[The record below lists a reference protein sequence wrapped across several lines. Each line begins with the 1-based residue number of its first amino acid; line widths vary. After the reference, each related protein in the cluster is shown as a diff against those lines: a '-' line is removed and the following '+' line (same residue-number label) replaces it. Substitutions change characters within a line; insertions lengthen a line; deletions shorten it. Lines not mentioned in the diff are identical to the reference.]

1 MRLSKC
7 KFIKL
12 IFLKDISEIYNIL
25 NKKVKN
31 KTIIKNSK
39 APFFIKYII
48 KGYEFYILIINK
60 YLIDLF
66 SDNDEGTV
74 NKLIYKE
81 KTSLNISK
89 IKNLFGKVIIITPNI
104 SKKSRLMIN
113 LKAIKKKP
121 KITLKIKKKDVNKLI
136 NKKSVDKIHKTKNNF
151 NVFKKEKPKE
161 KNKVKNKSFEKV
173 KMAYL
178 NKPKKKYKLQKKKKA
193 PIAIFSTSIAAI
205 FFTIS
210 LALIS
215 FKKLIHGM
223 FVISPAVFLRKQTL
237 KKQSKRLIK
246 K

>member
-1 MRLSKC
+1 MRLSKD
-7 KFIKL
+7 KIIKL

-48 KGYEFYILIINK
+48 KGYEFYILIISK

-66 SDNDEGTV
+66 SDNDSGTV

-81 KTSLNISK
+81 KPSLNISE

-104 SKKSRLMIN
+104 SKKIKLMN
-113 LKAIKKKP
+113 LKEIKKKP

-223 FVISPAVFLRKQTL
+223 FVISPAVFLRKQTFQR
-237 KKQSKRLIK
+237 QSKRLIK

>member
-1 MRLSKC
+1 MRLSKH
-7 KFIKL
+7 KFLKL

-66 SDNDEGTV
+66 SDNDSGTV

-81 KTSLNISK
+81 KTSLNISE

-104 SKKSRLMIN
+104 SKKIKLMN
-113 LKAIKKKP
+113 LKEIKKKP

-151 NVFKKEKPKE
+151 NVFKKEKLKE
-161 KNKVKNKSFEKV
+161 KNKVKNKSSEKV
-173 KMAYL
+173 KTAYL

-193 PIAIFSTSIAAI
+193 PIAIFTTSIAAI

-223 FVISPAVFLRKQTL
+223 FVISPAVFLS
-237 KKQSKRLIK
+237 KKTFQRQSKRLIK

>member
-1 MRLSKC
+1 MRLSKH
-7 KFIKL
+7 KFLKL

-66 SDNDEGTV
+66 SDNDSGTV

-81 KTSLNISK
+81 KTSLNISE

-104 SKKSRLMIN
+104 SKKIKLMN
-113 LKAIKKKP
+113 LKEIKKKP

-151 NVFKKEKPKE
+151 NVFKKEKLKE
-161 KNKVKNKSFEKV
+161 KNKVKNKSSEKV
-173 KMAYL
+173 KTAYL

-193 PIAIFSTSIAAI
+193 PIAIFTTSIAAI

-223 FVISPAVFLRKQTL
+223 FVISPAVFLS
-237 KKQSKRLIK
+237 KKTFQRQKYQF
-246 K
+246 

>member
-12 IFLKDISEIYNIL
+12 IFLKDISEIYNIV

-48 KGYEFYILIINK
+48 KGYEFYILIISK

-66 SDNDEGTV
+66 SDNDSGTV

-81 KTSLNISK
+81 KPSLNISE

-104 SKKSRLMIN
+104 SKKIKLMN
-113 LKAIKKKP
+113 LKEIKKKP

-136 NKKSVDKIHKTKNNF
+136 NKKGIDKIYKTKNNF
-151 NVFKKEKPKE
+151 KVFKKEKTKE
-161 KNKVKNKSFEKV
+161 KNKVKNKSSEKV
-173 KMAYL
+173 KTAYL

-193 PIAIFSTSIAAI
+193 PIAIFTTSIAAI

-223 FVISPAVFLRKQTL
+223 FVISPAAFLRKQTL

>member
-1 MRLSKC
+1 MRLSKH
-7 KFIKL
+7 KFLKL
-12 IFLKDISEIYNIL
+12 IFLKDISKIYNIL

-48 KGYEFYILIINK
+48 KGYEFYILIISK

-66 SDNDEGTV
+66 SDNDSGTV
-74 NKLIYKE
+74 NKFIYKE
-81 KTSLNISK
+81 KPSLNISE

-104 SKKSRLMIN
+104 SKKIKLMN
-113 LKAIKKKP
+113 LKEIKKKP

-161 KNKVKNKSFEKV
+161 KNKAKNKSSEKV
-173 KMAYL
+173 KTAYL

-223 FVISPAVFLRKQTL
+223 FVISPAVFLS
-237 KKQSKRLIK
+237 KKTFQRQSKRLIK

>member
-12 IFLKDISEIYNIL
+12 IFLKDISKIYNIL

-31 KTIIKNSK
+31 KTITKNSK
-39 APFFIKYII
+39 TPFFIKYII

-66 SDNDEGTV
+66 SDNDAGTV
-74 NKLIYKE
+74 NKIIYKE
-81 KTSLNISK
+81 KPSLNISE

-104 SKKSRLMIN
+104 SKKIKLMN
-113 LKAIKKKP
+113 LKEIKKKP

-136 NKKSVDKIHKTKNNF
+136 NKKGIDKIHKTKNNF
-151 NVFKKEKPKE
+151 NVFKKEKLKE
-161 KNKVKNKSFEKV
+161 KNKVKNKSSEKV

-193 PIAIFSTSIAAI
+193 PIAIFTTSIAAI

-223 FVISPAVFLRKQTL
+223 FVISPAAFLRKQTL
-237 KKQSKRLIK
+237 KKQSKRLVK

>member
-12 IFLKDISEIYNIL
+12 IFLKDISKIYNIL

-31 KTIIKNSK
+31 KTITKNSK
-39 APFFIKYII
+39 TPFFIKYII

-66 SDNDEGTV
+66 SDNDAGTV
-74 NKLIYKE
+74 NKIIYKE
-81 KTSLNISK
+81 KPSLNISE

-104 SKKSRLMIN
+104 SKKIKLMN
-113 LKAIKKKP
+113 LKEIKKKP

-136 NKKSVDKIHKTKNNF
+136 NKKGIDKIHKTKNNF
-151 NVFKKEKPKE
+151 NVFKKEKTKE
-161 KNKVKNKSFEKV
+161 KNKVKNKSSEKV

-223 FVISPAVFLRKQTL
+223 FVISPAAFLRKQTL

>member
-1 MRLSKC
+1 MHLSKD
-7 KFIKL
+7 KIIKL

-48 KGYEFYILIINK
+48 KGYEFYILIISK

-66 SDNDEGTV
+66 SDNDSGTV

-81 KTSLNISK
+81 KPSLNISE

-104 SKKSRLMIN
+104 SKKIKLMN
-113 LKAIKKKP
+113 LKEIKKKP

-136 NKKSVDKIHKTKNNF
+136 NKKGIDKIYKTKNNF
-151 NVFKKEKPKE
+151 NVFKKEKLKE
-161 KNKVKNKSFEKV
+161 KNKVKNKSSEKV

-223 FVISPAVFLRKQTL
+223 FVISPAAFLRKKTL

>member
-1 MRLSKC
+1 MRLSKH
-7 KFIKL
+7 KFLKL

-66 SDNDEGTV
+66 SDNDSGTV

-81 KTSLNISK
+81 KPSLNISE

-104 SKKSRLMIN
+104 SKKIKLMN
-113 LKAIKKKP
+113 LKEIKKKP

-151 NVFKKEKPKE
+151 KVFKKEKPKE
-161 KNKVKNKSFEKV
+161 KNKAKNKSSEKV

-223 FVISPAVFLRKQTL
+223 FVISPAVFLRKKTL

>member
-1 MRLSKC
+1 MRLSKH
-7 KFIKL
+7 KFLKL

-48 KGYEFYILIINK
+48 KGYEFYILIISK

-66 SDNDEGTV
+66 SDNDSGTV

-81 KTSLNISK
+81 KTSLNISE

-104 SKKSRLMIN
+104 SKKIKLMN
-113 LKAIKKKP
+113 LKEIKKKP

-151 NVFKKEKPKE
+151 NVFKKEKTKE
-161 KNKVKNKSFEKV
+161 KNKVKNKSSEKV
-173 KMAYL
+173 KTAYL

-223 FVISPAVFLRKQTL
+223 FVISPAVFLRKKTFQR
-237 KKQSKRLIK
+237 QSKRLIK

>member
-12 IFLKDISEIYNIL
+12 IFLKDISKICNIL

-31 KTIIKNSK
+31 KTITKNSK
-39 APFFIKYII
+39 TPFFIKYII

-66 SDNDEGTV
+66 SDNDSGTV

-81 KTSLNISK
+81 KPSLNISE

-104 SKKSRLMIN
+104 SKKIKLMN
-113 LKAIKKKP
+113 LKEIKKKP

>member
-1 MRLSKC
+1 MRLSKD
-7 KFIKL
+7 KIIKL

-48 KGYEFYILIINK
+48 KGYEFYILIISK

-66 SDNDEGTV
+66 SDNDSGTV

-81 KTSLNISK
+81 KPSLNISE

-104 SKKSRLMIN
+104 SKKIKLMN
-113 LKAIKKKP
+113 LKEIKKKP

-136 NKKSVDKIHKTKNNF
+136 NKKGIDKIHKTKNNF
-151 NVFKKEKPKE
+151 KVFKKEKPKE

-223 FVISPAVFLRKQTL
+223 FVISPAVFLRKKTFQR
-237 KKQSKRLIK
+237 QSKRLIK

>member
-1 MRLSKC
+1 MRLSKD
-7 KFIKL
+7 KIIKL
-12 IFLKDISEIYNIL
+12 IFLKDISKIYNIL

-31 KTIIKNSK
+31 KTITKNSK
-39 APFFIKYII
+39 TPFFIKYII
-48 KGYEFYILIINK
+48 KGYEFYILIISK

-66 SDNDEGTV
+66 SDNDAGTV
-74 NKLIYKE
+74 NKIIYKE
-81 KTSLNISK
+81 KPSLNISE

-104 SKKSRLMIN
+104 SKKIKLMN
-113 LKAIKKKP
+113 LKEIKKKP

-136 NKKSVDKIHKTKNNF
+136 NKKGIDKIHKTKNNF
-151 NVFKKEKPKE
+151 KVFKKEKPKE

-223 FVISPAVFLRKQTL
+223 FVISPAAFLRKQTL
-237 KKQSKRLIK
+237 KKQSKRLVK

>member
-1 MRLSKC
+1 MRLSKH
-7 KFIKL
+7 KFLKL

-48 KGYEFYILIINK
+48 KGYEFYILIISK

-66 SDNDEGTV
+66 SDNDSGTV

-81 KTSLNISK
+81 KTSLNISE

-104 SKKSRLMIN
+104 SKKIKLMN
-113 LKAIKKKP
+113 LKEIKKKP

-161 KNKVKNKSFEKV
+161 KNKAKNKSSEKV
-173 KMAYL
+173 KTAYL

-223 FVISPAVFLRKQTL
+223 FVISPAGFLRKKTFQR
-237 KKQSKRLIK
+237 QSKRLIK

>member
-1 MRLSKC
+1 MRLSKD
-7 KFIKL
+7 KIIKL

-48 KGYEFYILIINK
+48 KGYEFYILIISK

-66 SDNDEGTV
+66 SDNGEGTV

-81 KTSLNISK
+81 KPSLNISE

-104 SKKSRLMIN
+104 SKKIKLMN
-113 LKAIKKKP
+113 LKEIKKKP

-136 NKKSVDKIHKTKNNF
+136 NKKGIDKIYKTKNNF
-151 NVFKKEKPKE
+151 NVFKKEKLKE
-161 KNKVKNKSFEKV
+161 KNKVKNKSSEKV

-223 FVISPAVFLRKQTL
+223 FVISPAAFLRKQTL

>member
-12 IFLKDISEIYNIL
+12 IFLKDISKICNIL

-31 KTIIKNSK
+31 KTITKNSK
-39 APFFIKYII
+39 TPFFIKYII

-66 SDNDEGTV
+66 SDNDAGTV
-74 NKLIYKE
+74 NKIIYKE
-81 KTSLNISK
+81 KASLNISET
-89 IKNLFGKVIIITPNI
+89 KNLFGKVIIITPNI
-104 SKKSRLMIN
+104 SKKTKLRIN
-113 LKAIKKKP
+113 LKEIKKKP
-121 KITLKIKKKDVNKLI
+121 KITLKIKKKDVNKLT
-136 NKKSVDKIHKTKNNF
+136 NKKSIDKIQKIKNNSK
-151 NVFKKEKPKE
+151 VLKKEKPKE
-161 KNKVKNKSFEKV
+161 KIKLKYKPLKKEKQT
-173 KMAYL
+173 YID
-178 NKPKKKYKLQKKKKA
+178 KPKKNYKLQKKKKE
-193 PIAIFSTSIAAI
+193 PIAIFTAPIATI

-223 FVISPAVFLRKQTL
+223 FVISPAAFLRKQTL
-237 KKQSKRLIK
+237 KKQSKRLVK

>member
-1 MRLSKC
+1 MRLSKH
-7 KFIKL
+7 KFLKL
-12 IFLKDISEIYNIL
+12 IFLKDISKIYNIL

-66 SDNDEGTV
+66 SDNDSGTV

-81 KTSLNISK
+81 KTSLNISE

-104 SKKSRLMIN
+104 SKKIKLMN
-113 LKAIKKKP
+113 LKEIKKKP

-151 NVFKKEKPKE
+151 NVFKKEKTKE
-161 KNKVKNKSFEKV
+161 KNKVKNKSSEKV
-173 KMAYL
+173 KTAYL

-223 FVISPAVFLRKQTL
+223 FVISPAAFLRKQTL

>member
-1 MRLSKC
+1 MHLSKD
-7 KFIKL
+7 KIIKL

-66 SDNDEGTV
+66 SDNDSGTV

-81 KTSLNISK
+81 KTSLNISE

-104 SKKSRLMIN
+104 SKKIKLMN
-113 LKAIKKKP
+113 LKEIKKKP

-151 NVFKKEKPKE
+151 KVFKKEKPKE

-173 KMAYL
+173 KTAYL
-178 NKPKKKYKLQKKKKA
+178 NKPKKKYKSQKKKKA
-193 PIAIFSTSIAAI
+193 PIAIFTTSIAAI

-223 FVISPAVFLRKQTL
+223 FVISPAAFLRKQTL
-237 KKQSKRLIK
+237 KKQSKRLVK

>member
-1 MRLSKC
+1 MRLSKD
-7 KFIKL
+7 KIIKL

-66 SDNDEGTV
+66 SDNDAGTV
-74 NKLIYKE
+74 NKIIYKE
-81 KTSLNISK
+81 KPSLNISE

-104 SKKSRLMIN
+104 SKKIKLMN
-113 LKAIKKKP
+113 LKEIKKKP

-223 FVISPAVFLRKQTL
+223 FVISPAAFLRKKTL

>member
-39 APFFIKYII
+39 VPFFIKYII
-48 KGYEFYILIINK
+48 KGYEFYILIISK

-66 SDNDEGTV
+66 SDNDSGTV

-81 KTSLNISK
+81 KPSLNISE

-104 SKKSRLMIN
+104 SKKIKLMN
-113 LKAIKKKP
+113 LKKIKKKP

-223 FVISPAVFLRKQTL
+223 FVISPAVFLRKKTFQR
-237 KKQSKRLIK
+237 QSKRLIK

>member
-12 IFLKDISEIYNIL
+12 IFLKDISKIYNIL

-31 KTIIKNSK
+31 KTITKNSK
-39 APFFIKYII
+39 TPFFIKYII

-66 SDNDEGTV
+66 SDNDAGTV
-74 NKLIYKE
+74 NKIIYKE
-81 KTSLNISK
+81 KPSLNISE

-104 SKKSRLMIN
+104 SKKIKLMN
-113 LKAIKKKP
+113 LKEIKKKP

-136 NKKSVDKIHKTKNNF
+136 NKKGIDKIHKTKNNF
-151 NVFKKEKPKE
+151 NVFKKEKLKE

-193 PIAIFSTSIAAI
+193 PIAIFTTSIAAI

-223 FVISPAVFLRKQTL
+223 FVISPAAFLRKQTL
-237 KKQSKRLIK
+237 KKQSKRLVK

>member
-1 MRLSKC
+1 MRLSKD
-7 KFIKL
+7 KIIKL

-48 KGYEFYILIINK
+48 KGYEFYILIISK

-66 SDNDEGTV
+66 SDNDSGTV

-81 KTSLNISK
+81 KPSLNISE

-104 SKKSRLMIN
+104 SKKIKLMN
-113 LKAIKKKP
+113 LKEIKKKP

-136 NKKSVDKIHKTKNNF
+136 NKKGIDKIYKTKNNF
-151 NVFKKEKPKE
+151 KVFKKEKTKE
-161 KNKVKNKSFEKV
+161 KNKVKNKSSEKV
-173 KMAYL
+173 KTAYL

-193 PIAIFSTSIAAI
+193 PIAIFTTSIAAI

-223 FVISPAVFLRKQTL
+223 FVISPAAFLRKQTL
-237 KKQSKRLIK
+237 KKQSKRLVK

>member
-1 MRLSKC
+1 MRLSKD
-7 KFIKL
+7 KIIKL

-48 KGYEFYILIINK
+48 KGYEFYILIISK

-66 SDNDEGTV
+66 SDNDSGTV

-81 KTSLNISK
+81 KTSLNISE

-104 SKKSRLMIN
+104 SKKIKLMN
-113 LKAIKKKP
+113 LKEIKKKP

-193 PIAIFSTSIAAI
+193 PIAIFSTSIATI

-223 FVISPAVFLRKQTL
+223 FVISPAAFLRKQTL
-237 KKQSKRLIK
+237 KKQSKRLVK

>member
-12 IFLKDISEIYNIL
+12 IFLKDISKIYNIL

-31 KTIIKNSK
+31 KTITKNSK
-39 APFFIKYII
+39 TPFFIKYII
-48 KGYEFYILIINK
+48 KGYEFYILIISK

-66 SDNDEGTV
+66 SDNDSGTV

-81 KTSLNISK
+81 KPSLNISE

-104 SKKSRLMIN
+104 SKKIKLMN
-113 LKAIKKKP
+113 LKEIKKKP

-136 NKKSVDKIHKTKNNF
+136 NKKGIDKIYKTKNNF
-151 NVFKKEKPKE
+151 KVLKKEKTKE
-161 KNKVKNKSFEKV
+161 KNKVKNKSSEKV
-173 KMAYL
+173 KTAYL

-193 PIAIFSTSIAAI
+193 PIAIFTTSIAAI

-223 FVISPAVFLRKQTL
+223 FVISPAAFLRKQTFQR
-237 KKQSKRLIK
+237 QSKRLIK

>member
-1 MRLSKC
+1 MRLSKD
-7 KFIKL
+7 KIIKL

-66 SDNDEGTV
+66 SDNDSGTV

-81 KTSLNISK
+81 KPSLNISE

-104 SKKSRLMIN
+104 SKKIKLMN
-113 LKAIKKKP
+113 LKEIKKKP